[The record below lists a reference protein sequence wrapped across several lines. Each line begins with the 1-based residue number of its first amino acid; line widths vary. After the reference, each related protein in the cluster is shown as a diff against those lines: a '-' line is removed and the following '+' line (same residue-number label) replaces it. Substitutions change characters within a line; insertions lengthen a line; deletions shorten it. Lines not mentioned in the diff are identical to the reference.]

1 MERFILRMKGSADGL
16 NREKKVEDV
25 KLVEA
30 EELTDDE
37 IERGVLEWT
46 EDLTDSQSSLSV
58 IGLVGHW
65 LQG

>member
-1 MERFILRMKGSADGL
+1 MLRIERFILGMKGSADGL

-37 IERGVLEWT
+37 IERGVLE
-46 EDLTDSQSSLSV
+46 
-58 IGLVGHW
+58 
-65 LQG
+65 